1 MKPRWAEHWAK
12 HAELIASMSPC
23 CRRAVG
29 AVIVDPRN
37 NPIAMGFNGPPRGA
51 EGALCGGSVC
61 HRDALPSGSPSVVG
75 CHHAEQNALMNA
87 LHKGIS
93 VAGCSLVVTLAP
105 CLGCARLIHHSGITC
120 VYISSAEHY
129 ESHGLA
135 YLREHGVTLQSDA
148 QLC

>member
-1 MKPRWAEHWAK
+1 MTPRWAEHWAR

-23 CRRAVG
+23 CRRVVG

-51 EGALCGGSVC
+51 AGDLCGGSVC
-61 HRDALPSGSPSVVG
+61 HRSSLPSGSTSVVG

-105 CLGCARLIHHSGITC
+105 CLGCARLIHHAGIAS
-120 VYISSAEHY
+120 VYVGTAEHY
-129 ESHGLA
+129 AAHGLD
-135 YLREHGVTLQSDA
+135 YLSEHKVAVHFVS
-148 QLC
+148 